1 MNNQKN
7 LIYYYLILYEANT
20 FKKLFYTINTKN
32 KKELSA
38 CYIGLHTSLYILNLL
53 TLLKPESEE
62 DKTNEKIIS
71 YINKLFEKLFTL
83 FTKTQCFFGKYN
95 FITTLIY
102 LILSSYIPLKIEYKE
117 RFIYSLQELK
127 DVPSIIIF
135 LLYNKNIEFNLSQIA
150 NNTTSFKE
158 KKILYLK
165 KKEHEHK
172 FELEKISSN
181 FVCVDNNCQ
190 EYMWFDIVNSDKDEK
205 ICENALNP
213 ICKIEDILEN
223 IKNNNSL
230 IINYIDNWDSIYQV
244 VILDDIYFNI
254 RFYRDDYLDELE
266 Y

>member
-1 MNNQKN
+1 MEN
-7 LIYYYLILYEANT
+7 IIL
-20 FKKLFYTINTKN
+20 
-32 KKELSA
+32 
-38 CYIGLHTSLYILNLL
+38 
-53 TLLKPESEE
+53 
-62 DKTNEKIIS
+62 
-71 YINKLFEKLFTL
+71 
-83 FTKTQCFFGKYN
+83 
-95 FITTLIY
+95 
-102 LILSSYIPLKIEYKE
+102 
-117 RFIYSLQELK
+117 
-127 DVPSIIIF
+127 
-135 LLYNKNIEFNLSQIA
+135 LSQIA